1 MIAYAFICYV
11 LMLVWGA
18 YTLFDGGDAKVIF
31 KVWLLSPVTLP
42 IGLVLKF
49 INW

>member
-1 MIAYAFICYV
+1 MITYALTCYV

-18 YTLFDGGDAKVIF
+18 YTLFDGGDLKGVF
-31 KVWLLSPVTLP
+31 KAWLISPIALP
-42 IGLVLKF
+42 LFLALKF